1 MLTHQ
6 QDAQRHRRK
15 RPASQT
21 ARKPIAAKTQHANT
35 KKGAEPGASPNF
47 APSLTKHL
55 SASLIVRRLARR
67 SRTSSHAARC
77 ANVVRHAREE
87 LGFRL
92 VRGTTRA
99 ARFAALRGNAA
110 RSTTPRTRPWFP
122 VPRSPRHS
130 GARRRQ
136 RPKWRRR
143 PRTNQFH
150 CNKRCPFGV
159 AQSARMKE
167 IATYFGE

>member
-99 ARFAALRGNAA
+99 ALQHFAEMRHVQPRQERVRGFRCHVRLGIAARGDGNVQNGADAREQISSTATNAA
-110 RSTTPRTRPWFP
+110 PSAWP
-122 VPRSPRHS
+122 SPP
-130 GARRRQ
+130 A
-136 RPKWRRR
+136 
-143 PRTNQFH
+143 
-150 CNKRCPFGV
+150 
-159 AQSARMKE
+159 
-167 IATYFGE
+167 